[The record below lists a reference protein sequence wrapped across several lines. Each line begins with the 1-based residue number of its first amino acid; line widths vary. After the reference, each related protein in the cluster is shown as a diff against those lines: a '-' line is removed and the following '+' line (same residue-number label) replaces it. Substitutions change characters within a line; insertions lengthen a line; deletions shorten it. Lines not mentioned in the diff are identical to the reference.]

1 MTSILVVEDNE
12 DLAFGLATALETGG
26 YEIELA
32 ATGEQALSRA
42 RTVPPPGLIILDLML
57 PGLSGFRV
65 LRELRDEGNLTPVL
79 ILTARAAEADKVQGL
94 RIGADD
100 YMTKPFGVLEL
111 LARVDAL
118 LRRTSGSYLPHG
130 TTPAERE
137 ADPPRYRFGVVEVE
151 PATREVRRRGKPVP
165 LAPMEFDLLL
175 ALLRRRGA
183 AAQRQELLREVWG
196 YEASVVSRTVDA
208 HIANLREKL
217 EDDPTAP
224 RHILTV
230 RKLGYRLQS

>member
-26 YEIELA
+26 YEIEIA
-32 ATGEQALSRA
+32 PNGEQALSRA
-42 RTVPPPGLIILDLML
+42 RTSPPVGLIILDLML

-118 LRRTSGSYLPHG
+118 LRRTSGSYVAQGGAL
-130 TTPAERE
+130 AVRE
-137 ADPPRYRFGVVEVE
+137 ADPPKYRFGTIEVE
-151 PATREVRRRGKPVP
+151 PASREVRRRGKPVA

-183 AAQRQELLREVWG
+183 AAPRQELLSEVWG

-208 HIANLREKL
+208 HIANLRDKL

-230 RKLGYRLQS
+230 RKMGYRLQM